1 MNFVSGI
8 IKYVPFIGNYYH
20 WSDLY
25 YQVYFRLKLSV
36 SIKWIVMKLVNNL
49 DIYIVGP
56 IMRMLFSIVMEKFY
70 HAFVER

>member
-1 MNFVSGI
+1 
-8 IKYVPFIGNYYH
+8 
-20 WSDLY
+20 
-25 YQVYFRLKLSV
+25 
-36 SIKWIVMKLVNNL
+36 MKLVNNL